1 MEGNSAAVKGKGTG
15 KVLKSDSNSK
25 VFFFFSDH
33 GAPGLIAFPT
43 KYLYADQFNTIL
55 NNMYNAKMYKRM
67 VLYLEACESGSMFK
81 NLLPNNLNV
90 YATTAANAEESSY
103 ATYYDD
109 ELDTYLGDLYSVS
122 WMEDSDSVTYYL
134 FNRIAYKMI
143 YKLYSKKIFVFS
155 K

>member
-67 VLYLEACESGSMFK
+67 VLYIEACESGSMFDK
-81 NLLPNNLNV
+81 ILSDKINV
-90 YATTAANAEESSY
+90 YAVTASNPTESSWGCY
-103 ATYYDD
+103 CYPDD
-109 ELDTYLGDLYSVS
+109 EVQGVHMNTCLGDLFSVN
-122 WMEDSDSVTYYL
+122 WMENADQVKPDAETL
-134 FNRIAYKMI
+134 E
-143 YKLYSKKIFVFS
+143 
-155 K
+155 